1 MIGQVQMINGVKTI
15 VPVTDTTPVDEV
27 TVDNMQSVSS
37 NAVATTLQGYAT
49 TSALSQAIKG
59 TLKDR
64 NYLSNANNLNSVND
78 GYYYYQDGNTPQNGY
93 GSNGFVIQVR
103 GRDNLI
109 FQICYEWNNAQL
121 VARHTDFYGNWGSW
135 TVLHSF

>member
-1 MIGQVQMINGVKTI
+1 
-15 VPVTDTTPVDEV
+15 
-27 TVDNMQSVSS
+27 MQSVSS

-49 TSALSQAIKG
+49 TSALATAIKG

-64 NYLSNANNLNSVND
+64 NYLSNANNLNSVAD